1 MQTKFAQRIMI
12 LNLAE
17 IFLY

>member
-1 MQTKFAQRIMI
+1 MQTKFAHRIMI